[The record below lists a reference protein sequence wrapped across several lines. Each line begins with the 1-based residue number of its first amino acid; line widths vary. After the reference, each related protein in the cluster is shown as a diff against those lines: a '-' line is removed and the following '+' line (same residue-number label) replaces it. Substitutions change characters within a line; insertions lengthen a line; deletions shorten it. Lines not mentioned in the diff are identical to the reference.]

1 MDRAFWIRLAVSFI
15 IAGTW
20 ISVASLLAERLGSLF
35 GGLIANM
42 PSNIVVSMIFMSLV
56 KGEGFAAEAARAVP
70 LGMAIDTLF
79 LFVFMATAGLG
90 ILKAIPISLAAW
102 AGCAWLAFTLPPI
115 PFWGG
120 IVLFVV
126 LALGCFLVAEVIMGI
141 RSVPKQS
148 RPFNP
153 LAFGLRAVFAG
164 TVVAGAV
171 AASTFAPPYL
181 TGILATFPAV
191 LLSTMSI
198 LTLSQGPAFS
208 RGAGKILLV
217 SSSNIIIYAF
227 CVQASFP
234 VLGVLWGTLLSFGA
248 ALVWI
253 ALLRPVMTRVH

>member
-1 MDRAFWIRLAVSFI
+1 MDRAFWIRLLISFI

-20 ISVASLLAERLGSLF
+20 ISIAALLAERLGSLF

-56 KGEGFAAEAARAVP
+56 KGEDFAAEVARAVP

-90 ILKAIPISLAAW
+90 ILKAVPLSLAAW
-102 AGCAWLAFTLPPI
+102 AGCAWLAFTFPPI

-120 IVLFVV
+120 IALFVV
-126 LALGCFLVAEVIMGI
+126 LALGCFLAAEVVMGI
-141 RSVPKQS
+141 RSVPKQPK
-148 RPFNP
+148 PFNP

-208 RGAGKILLV
+208 RGAGKILLI
-217 SSSNIIIYAF
+217 SSSNIIVYAF

-234 VLGVLWGTLLSFGA
+234 AFGFLWGTLISFVA
-248 ALVWI
+248 ALLWI
-253 ALLRPVMTRVH
+253 ALLRPVMARVR

>member
-1 MDRAFWIRLAVSFI
+1 MDKAFWLRLVISFI

-56 KGEGFAAEAARAVP
+56 KGDGFAAEAARAVP
-70 LGMAIDTLF
+70 LGMAIDTIF

-90 ILKAIPISLAAW
+90 ILRAVPLSLAAW
-102 AGCAWLAFTLPPI
+102 GICAWLVFTLPPI

-120 IVLFVV
+120 IALFII
-126 LALGCFLVAEVIMGI
+126 LALGCFVVAERVMKI
-141 RSVPKQS
+141 RSVPKQP
-148 RPFNP
+148 RPFNA

-171 AASTFAPPYL
+171 AASNFAPPYL

-208 RGAGKILLV
+208 RGSGKILLI
-217 SSSNIIIYAF
+217 SSSNIIVYAF

-234 VLGVLWGTLLSFGA
+234 AFGAIWGTLLSFAA
-248 ALVWI
+248 ALCWI
-253 ALLRPVMTRVH
+253 ALLRPVMAKVR

>member
-1 MDRAFWIRLAVSFI
+1 MDRAFWIRLVISFI

-20 ISVASLLAERLGSLF
+20 ISLASLLAERLGSFF
-35 GGLIANM
+35 GRLIANM
-42 PSNIVVSMIFMSLV
+42 PSNIVVSMVFMSLV
-56 KGEGFAAEAARAVP
+56 KGEDFAAEAARAVP

-90 ILKAIPISLAAW
+90 ISRAIPISLAAW
-102 AGCAWLAFTLPPI
+102 ASCAWLALALPPI

-120 IVLFVV
+120 IGLFVA
-126 LALGCFLVAEVIMGI
+126 LALGCFLVAELVMGI
-141 RSVPKQS
+141 RSVPKQPK
-148 RPFNP
+148 PFSP

-191 LLSTMSI
+191 LLSSMSI

-208 RGAGKILLV
+208 RGAGKILLI
-217 SSSNIIIYAF
+217 SSSNIIVYAF
-227 CVQASFP
+227 FIQASYP
-234 VLGVLWGTLLSFGA
+234 VLGALRGILLSFGA
-248 ALVWI
+248 ALLWI
-253 ALLRPVMTRVH
+253 ALLRPVLARVR